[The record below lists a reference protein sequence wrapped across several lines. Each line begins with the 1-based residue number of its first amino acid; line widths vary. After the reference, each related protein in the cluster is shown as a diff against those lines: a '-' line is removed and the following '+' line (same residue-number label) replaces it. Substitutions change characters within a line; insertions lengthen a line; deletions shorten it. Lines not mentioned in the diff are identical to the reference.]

1 MAIGKISKRVKGE
14 LPKTTKDF
22 IANADNFIANGEN
35 PFDTELL
42 KELSLDDLVF
52 RYKEIDY
59 QSQLFK
65 GQILLEARGRF
76 LSNIEFGQW
85 LSVNFTELNSSNTGK
100 LINLAKYF
108 QGDKTL
114 EGISISAGYLIAS
127 PNNREIADKVYKKI
141 KNKSFRIEEI
151 KALIAGYKNISN
163 DSKNE
168 QRNHASQDVVDFSIH
183 LLEDIFLGKTD
194 FFIKSVLA
202 ETLLQLKTRS

>member
-22 IANADNFIANGEN
+22 IANADNFIVNADN
-35 PFDTELL
+35 PFDAGLL
-42 KELSLDDLVF
+42 KELTLDDLVF

-127 PNNREIADKVYKKI
+127 PNNREIADKIYKKI

-151 KALIAGYKNISN
+151 KALIADYKNISIDFN
-163 DSKNE
+163 KQQES
-168 QRNHASQDVVDFSIH
+168 QVSQDVVDLSTH
-183 LLEDIFLGKTD
+183 LLEDVFSGKTD
-194 FFIKSVLA
+194 FFVKSVLA
-202 ETLLQLKTRS
+202 ETLLQLKARS

>member
-1 MAIGKISKRVKGE
+1 MAIGKISKRVKGK

-22 IANADNFIANGEN
+22 IANADNFIANVDN
-35 PFDTELL
+35 PFDAKLL
-42 KELSLDDLVF
+42 KKLTLDDLVF

-127 PNNREIADKVYKKI
+127 PNNREIADKIYEKI

-151 KALIAGYKNISN
+151 KALIADYKNISIDFN
-163 DSKNE
+163 KQQESE
-168 QRNHASQDVVDFSIH
+168 VSQDVVDLSTH
-183 LLEDIFLGKTD
+183 LLEDVFSGKTD
-194 FFIKSVLA
+194 FFVKSVLA
-202 ETLLQLKTRS
+202 ETLLQLKARS